1 MAEKVVSKL
10 RGNMWRLII
19 LAVAGS
25 LIYGLPYFR
34 TYYYDAYLQAYN
46 PVSYTHLTLP
56 TSDLV

>member
-34 TYYYDAYLQAYN
+34 TYYYCLLY
-46 PVSYTHLTLP
+46 
-56 TSDLV
+56 TSDAADE

>member
-25 LIYGLPYFR
+25 LIG
-34 TYYYDAYLQAYN
+34 Q
-46 PVSYTHLTLP
+46 VE
-56 TSDLV
+56 